1 MEDPTATPGQ
11 DPSSTLAQEA
21 GSPLVGRRVLV
32 TGASSGIG
40 RATAVAC
47 LQAGAAVA
55 ILARR
60 ADRLQELADD
70 FGAHPVV
77 GDVADRSSAGDLI
90 AQSVEAL
97 GGLDVLVNCAG
108 IARPGLIEHADP
120 ADWAAMFDVNVLGL
134 LAITQA
140 AIPHLQASDG
150 GATIVNIS
158 SMSGRRVPSATGG
171 TYAATK
177 FAVHAI
183 SESLRQELQ
192 PIGIRVTTVSPG
204 FVATEIFEREPDDPT
219 ADSATVERYQRLM
232 AAVGMSPA
240 DVASAIVHAISAPDS
255 VTTVEIA
262 LVPTDQ
268 NDGSYAAEVSS
279 E

>member
-1 MEDPTATPGQ
+1 M
-11 DPSSTLAQEA
+11 STVLN
-21 GSPLVGRRVLV
+21 GRRVLV

-40 RATAVAC
+40 LATAEAC
-47 LQAGAAVA
+47 LDAGARVA

-60 ADRLQELADD
+60 SGRLQELADSHD
-70 FGAHPVV
+70 AIPVV
-77 GDVADRSSAGDLI
+77 GDVSKLDTARELVSQAIDG
-90 AQSVEAL
+90 L
-97 GGLDVLVNCAG
+97 GGLDVLVNSAG
-108 IARPGLIEHADP
+108 IARPGLIASADP
-120 ADWAAMFDVNVLGL
+120 AEWQDMFGVNVLGL

-150 GATIVNIS
+150 GASIVNIS

-192 PIGIRVTTVSPG
+192 TSGIRVTTVSPG
-204 FVATEIFEREPDDPT
+204 FVATEIFDGLEESEVVDRYRRLATQVGIQPT
-219 ADSATVERYQRLM
+219 
-232 AAVGMSPA
+232 
-240 DVASAIVHAISAPDS
+240 DVARAIVQAISAPDS

-262 LVPTDQ
+262 LVPTTQ
-268 NDGSYAAEVSS
+268 NDSTYSS
-279 E
+279 SVDDD